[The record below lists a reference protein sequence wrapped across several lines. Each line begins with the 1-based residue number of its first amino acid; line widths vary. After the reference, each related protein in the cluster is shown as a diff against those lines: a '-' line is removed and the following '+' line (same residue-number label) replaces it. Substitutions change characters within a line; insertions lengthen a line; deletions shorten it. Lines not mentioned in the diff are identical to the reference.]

1 MRVLWQSPP
10 LILVK
15 SSQGPNNHIRQDN
28 WRLKET
34 FSRSETGRAVSFQTL
49 LKRFRCILL
58 AVKRNTSFLVTITRC
73 GFDTQKGRPKIADGK
88 QRKKEGNK
96 EKDGT
101 NERKEGRKRK
111 ERKERKKKKETIQRK
126 KRQKDRNKRI
136 VWGHSESSFRVLV
149 RTVIGKHHS
158 GDASC
163 LLLVHLETPESPFE
177 TWLVQNPV
185 VTGAAT

>member
-1 MRVLWQSPP
+1 M
-10 LILVK
+10 
-15 SSQGPNNHIRQDN
+15 
-28 WRLKET
+28 
-34 FSRSETGRAVSFQTL
+34 
-49 LKRFRCILL
+49 L

-96 EKDGT
+96 EKEGT

-111 ERKERKKKKETIQRK
+111 KKKEKERNDRKKGKKKKDRK
-126 KRQKDRNKRI
+126 KRI
-136 VWGHSESSFRVLV
+136 VWSHSESSFRVLV
-149 RTVIGKHHS
+149 RTVIVKHHS